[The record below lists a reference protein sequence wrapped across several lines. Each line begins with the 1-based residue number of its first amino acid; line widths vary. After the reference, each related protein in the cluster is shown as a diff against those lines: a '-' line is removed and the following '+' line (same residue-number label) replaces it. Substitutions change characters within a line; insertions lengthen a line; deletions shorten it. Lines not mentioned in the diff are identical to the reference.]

1 MISSCSA
8 LNCRVVRCIIC
19 DKQNMTPIYEET
31 PDSDFKT
38 CLSSGN
44 RRGTGRS
51 GRIQGGQNSF
61 RVGQAGRMMD
71 REEH

>member
-1 MISSCSA
+1 
-8 LNCRVVRCIIC
+8 
-19 DKQNMTPIYEET
+19 MTPIYEET